1 MQISD
6 SQKQLAFD
14 SKSWPFQEARA
25 ILKRIKNKCP
35 EKGYVLFETGYGPSG
50 LPHIGTFGEVAR
62 TTMVRNA
69 FKLLCDIPTKL
80 IAFSDDMDGF
90 RKVPDN
96 VPQKELLNDY
106 IGVPLTRVP
115 DPFGEYNSFGEY
127 NNARLKEF
135 LDKFGFEYEFK
146 SATETYQSGEFDDTL
161 SLILRNY
168 DRVKNI
174 ILPTLG
180 EERRLTYSP
189 FLPICARTGRVLQV
203 PIVSYNVEMQ
213 TITYIDDK
221 NDEIT
226 IPVTGGS
233 CKMQWKVDWAMRWIS
248 FDVDYEMSGKDLIDS
263 VKLSSAITKVLGFSP
278 PQNFTYELF
287 LDEEGRKISKS
298 IGNGISMEEWMRY
311 GPPNSLSQFMYQKPN
326 QAKRLF
332 FDVIPKNV
340 DEYLQN
346 LSSYYSQDE
355 KEQLVNPCFHI
366 FNANPPKE
374 NSLISYSILLNLVSV
389 INSGDKAALWY
400 FISRY
405 VPGLTPE
412 KAPILD
418 QLTNY
423 AINYFEDFV
432 RPNKKYKQPN
442 KIERLA
448 LDDLLQSLDGI
459 PENSDSSYIQ
469 KQLYEVG
476 KRHDFEDLK
485 SWFKCLYQVLLGQS
499 NGPRM
504 GSFIVLYGIE
514 ETCELIRKVL
524 SNKPLV

>member
-1 MQISD
+1 M
-6 SQKQLAFD
+6 L
-14 SKSWPFQEARA
+14 
-25 ILKRIKNKCP
+25 
-35 EKGYVLFETGYGPSG
+35 
-50 LPHIGTFGEVAR
+50 
-62 TTMVRNA
+62 
-69 FKLLCDIPTKL
+69 
-80 IAFSDDMDGF
+80 
-90 RKVPDN
+90 
-96 VPQKELLNDY
+96 
-106 IGVPLTRVP
+106 
-115 DPFGEYNSFGEY
+115 
-127 NNARLKEF
+127 
-135 LDKFGFEYEFK
+135 
-146 SATETYQSGEFDDTL
+146 
-161 SLILRNY
+161 
-168 DRVKNI
+168 
-174 ILPTLG
+174 
-180 EERRLTYSP
+180 
-189 FLPICARTGRVLQV
+189 
-203 PIVSYNVEMQ
+203 
-213 TITYIDDK
+213 
-221 NDEIT
+221 
-226 IPVTGGS
+226 
-233 CKMQWKVDWAMRWIS
+233 
-248 FDVDYEMSGKDLIDS
+248 
-263 VKLSSAITKVLGFSP
+263 
-278 PQNFTYELF
+278 
-287 LDEEGRKISKS
+287 
-298 IGNGISMEEWMRY
+298 
-311 GPPNSLSQFMYQKPN
+311 QKPIEALN
-326 QAKRLF
+326 IVYPNAD
-332 FDVIPKNV
+332 FDKI
-340 DEYLQN
+340 
-346 LSSYYSQDE
+346 
-355 KEQLVNPCFHI
+355 
-366 FNANPPKE
+366 KE